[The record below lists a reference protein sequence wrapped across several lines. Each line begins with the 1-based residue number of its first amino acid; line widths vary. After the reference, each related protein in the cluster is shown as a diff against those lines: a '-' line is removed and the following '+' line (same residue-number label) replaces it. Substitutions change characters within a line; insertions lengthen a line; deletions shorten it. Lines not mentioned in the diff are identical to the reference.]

1 MASGIQRP
9 SSQELVTIKDVVVDF
24 TEEEWDLLDSSQ
36 KELYKEVTL
45 QNVQNL
51 LSLGMFQDPLT
62 FSDVAV
68 DFSWEE
74 WRRLSPAQKDLYRD
88 VMLETYENLVSV
100 GPELPFSKPYVISQ
114 LERGKALW
122 MPEVEVPR
130 DPWPERPGETYTN

>member
-51 LSLGMFQDPLT
+51 LSLGSTDIQ
-62 FSDVAV
+62 
-68 DFSWEE
+68 
-74 WRRLSPAQKDLYRD
+74 RRGRGLLLGG
-88 VMLETYENLVSV
+88 VETPEP
-100 GPELPFSKPYVISQ
+100 GPEGPVQRCDAGDLREPGVCGTRTSIFQTICDLPI
-114 LERGKALW
+114 GKRKSPMDA
-122 MPEVEVPR
+122 
-130 DPWPERPGETYTN
+130 